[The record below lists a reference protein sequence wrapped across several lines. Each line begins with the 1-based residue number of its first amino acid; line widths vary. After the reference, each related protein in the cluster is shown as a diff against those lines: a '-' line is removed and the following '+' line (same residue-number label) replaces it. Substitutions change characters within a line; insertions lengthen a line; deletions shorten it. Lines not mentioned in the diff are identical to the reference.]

1 MKTLKRRLPLI
12 LLLSKILII
21 TLAFKASAQEPNPN
35 LHQELHQN
43 LTYCTKQFN
52 YTPVQMLQL
61 KHLKQQQNLS
71 QQARFQ
77 DYLSILTPA
86 QQQEL
91 AQCTKTQVKRS
102 ITAD

>member
-1 MKTLKRRLPLI
+1 MKSLKRRLPLI
-12 LLLSKILII
+12 LLLSKVLIV
-21 TLAFKASAQEPNPN
+21 TLVLKANAQEPNPH
-35 LHQELHQN
+35 LQQELHQD
-43 LTYCTKQFN
+43 LTYCAKQFN

-77 DYLSILTPA
+77 NYLKILTPA

-91 AQCTKTQVKRS
+91 AQCTKTQMKQS
-102 ITAD
+102 ITTR